1 MIIKVFY
8 KDNSVGI
15 YDIYEFKYEA
25 TTQDIILVHANDE
38 EVLDRSKIKNYTIYT
53 DNGQQI
59 HTTYSKKNYK
69 STEPAEW

>member
-15 YDIYEFKYEA
+15 YDIYEFKYNA
-25 TTQDIILVHANDE
+25 STQDIILVHANDE
-38 EVLDRSKIKNYTIYT
+38 EPLDRNKIKNYTIYT

-69 STEPAEW
+69 QEPAGW